1 MVGPVQ
7 DVDGEDDEEVKDKL
21 PRTAVGGLWKLYIS
35 RFLTAWGDRMWSFG
49 LGLFLLR
56 VRIQRGERQSFEGES
71 LSTKILRCGRK
82 TC

>member
-1 MVGPVQ
+1 MVGPVE

-56 VRIQRGERQSFEGES
+56 VRIPRQSFEEKS
-71 LSTKILRCGRK
+71 LSKKILRCGRK

>member
-7 DVDGEDDEEVKDKL
+7 EVDGEDDEEVKDKL

-56 VRIQRGERQSFEGES
+56 VRIQRQSFEGES

>member
-56 VRIQRGERQSFEGES
+56 VRNEYQGER
-71 LSTKILRCGRK
+71 GRVLK
-82 TC
+82 GRAFQQRF

>member
-1 MVGPVQ
+1 MVGPVEG
-7 DVDGEDDEEVKDKL
+7 VDGEDDEEVKDKL

-56 VRIQRGERQSFEGES
+56 VRIRRQSFEEKS
-71 LSTKILRCGRK
+71 LSTKILRFGRK

>member
-7 DVDGEDDEEVKDKL
+7 EVDGEDDEEVKAKL

-56 VRIQRGERQSFEGES
+56 VRIQRQSFEGES

>member
-7 DVDGEDDEEVKDKL
+7 DVDGEDDKKVKDKL
-21 PRTAVGGLWKLYIS
+21 SRTAVGGLWKLYIS

-56 VRIQRGERQSFEGES
+56 VRIQRGESFEGKS

>member
-1 MVGPVQ
+1 MVGPVEA
-7 DVDGEDDEEVKDKL
+7 VDGEGDVEVKDKL

-56 VRIQRGERQSFEGES
+56 VRICGGESFEEKS